1 MKGTRWMDRAPS
13 FSRKVLDVQT
23 IFACHVELVIV
34 YRTATMFWV
43 FSGSVYID
51 LEASGEIISDM
62 VPFSVFDIDISYGW
76 LRAANVQWTA

>member
-1 MKGTRWMDRAPS
+1 
-13 FSRKVLDVQT
+13 L
-23 IFACHVELVIV
+23 
-34 YRTATMFWV
+34 
-43 FSGSVYID
+43 YID